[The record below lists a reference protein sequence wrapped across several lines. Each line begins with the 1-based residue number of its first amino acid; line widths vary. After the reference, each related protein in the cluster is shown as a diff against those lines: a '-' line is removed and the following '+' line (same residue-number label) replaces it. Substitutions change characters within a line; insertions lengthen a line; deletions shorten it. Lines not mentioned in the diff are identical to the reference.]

1 MGFTIESQGGNTL
14 SAHDVLNT
22 LVHAASSNQEQVR
35 AGTAQLQ
42 IWEKQGMYHSF
53 LQVSFASP
61 GSGNIKHAAHTIL
74 LKHIGCLP

>member
-1 MGFTIESQGGNTL
+1 MGFAIESQGGTNTL

-22 LVHAASSNQEQVR
+22 LVLAASSNQEQVR

-53 LQVSFASP
+53 LQVSYASP
-61 GSGNIKHAAHTIL
+61 GSKKARCSYN
-74 LKHIGCLP
+74 